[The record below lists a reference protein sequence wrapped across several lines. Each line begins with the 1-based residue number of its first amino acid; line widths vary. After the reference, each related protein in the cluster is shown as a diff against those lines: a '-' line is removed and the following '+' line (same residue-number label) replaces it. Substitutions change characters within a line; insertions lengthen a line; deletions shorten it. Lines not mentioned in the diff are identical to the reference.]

1 MTNYD
6 STARVPFK
14 HGGSVKKPKVKRI
27 ILWKGKA
34 KDWPG
39 AKEAARQ
46 TRNRKAHGGS
56 IDDKLRKLGK
66 EIKANPLP
74 SKTKSLLK
82 QLKKSYA
89 RRKYEKGGRIGLKQ
103 GGAFLP
109 LRGGVTTA
117 KAFRGKSG
125 FKESQA
131 LQKKITGKT
140 KRPPEDREKLS
151 SKRVISILK
160 QHGHKSKV
168 KGNKIKAAYTMGD
181 AKGNF
186 KTKVDTLPKN
196 PTLARVKDWLGYK
209 KGGKV
214 SDRHPPSE
222 KEKRAQR
229 QAEYIKKHGKPE
241 PRRKTLAVTDK
252 YKELKPFTR
261 KATLPKVRPQ
271 RHGIRR
277 QRQQIGGIIG
287 FKKGGR
293 ADKKWIQKAT
303 KGMRK
308 DKPCT
313 GKKFGSATCPPGSK
327 RYNLAQTFKKMAR
340 SKHASGGLVRYI

>member
-1 MTNYD
+1 MPNYN

-14 HGGSVKKPKVKRI
+14 HGGSVKKAEGGRIEFKKGSARTKRQAAAAEIFKAKAKSKGGETDFDFSGYPQTSKYRKALTKHEKEFPKLTKNIEADAWAASQSKKGLSTYGHWPKKVKRI
-27 ILWKGKA
+27 HKRSKKA
-34 KDWPG
+34 
-39 AKEAARQ
+39 E
-46 TRNRKAHGGS
+46 
-56 IDDKLRKLGK
+56 
-66 EIKANPLP
+66 
-74 SKTKSLLK
+74 
-82 QLKKSYA
+82 
-89 RRKYEKGGRIGLKQ
+89 GGRIEFKK
-103 GGAFLP
+103 GG
-109 LRGGVTTA
+109 
-117 KAFRGKSG
+117 KARD
-125 FKESQA
+125 
-131 LQKKITGKT
+131 
-140 KRPPEDREKLS
+140 RHPPK
-151 SKRVISILK
+151 
-160 QHGHKSKV
+160 KSKGSSIV
-168 KGNKIKAAYTMGD
+168 DIFKSYGKYKGEPIELKE
-181 AKGNF
+181 
-186 KTKVDTLPKN
+186 
-196 PTLARVKDWLGYK
+196 
-209 KGGKV
+209 GGKV

-229 QAEYIKKHGKPE
+229 QADYIKKHGKPE

-252 YKELKPFTR
+252 YKKLKPFTR

-287 FKKGGR
+287 LKKGGK
-293 ADKKWIQKAT
+293 ADNKWIQKAT

>member
-1 MTNYD
+1 MPNYN

-89 RRKYEKGGRIGLKQ
+89 RRK
-103 GGAFLP
+103 F
-109 LRGGVTTA
+109 
-117 KAFRGKSG
+117 
-125 FKESQA
+125 
-131 LQKKITGKT
+131 
-140 KRPPEDREKLS
+140 
-151 SKRVISILK
+151 
-160 QHGHKSKV
+160 
-168 KGNKIKAAYTMGD
+168 
-181 AKGNF
+181 
-186 KTKVDTLPKN
+186 
-196 PTLARVKDWLGYK
+196 K
-209 KGGKV
+209 KGGEAL
-214 SDRHPPSE
+214 DRHPPSE

-229 QAEYIKKHGKPE
+229 QADYIKKHGKPE
-241 PRRKTLAVTDK
+241 PRRKTLVVTDK

-327 RYNLAQTFKKMAR
+327 RYNLARTFKKMAR